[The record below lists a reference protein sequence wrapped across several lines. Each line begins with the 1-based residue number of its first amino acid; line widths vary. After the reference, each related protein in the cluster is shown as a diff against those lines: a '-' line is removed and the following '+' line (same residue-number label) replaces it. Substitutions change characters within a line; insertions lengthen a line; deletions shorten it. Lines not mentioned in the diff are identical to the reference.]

1 MDIKSLITAD
11 GQQYREI
18 QAIKLLENFL
28 SRNGELSAGSAAL
41 NALNDID
48 SIQHLLKNVRDAK
61 SFQKIMEKFKINAS
75 EHIIEDNF
83 KDGQLDFL
91 LMLGHS

>member
-1 MDIKSLITAD
+1 MDIKSLITSD

-28 SRNGELSAGSAAL
+28 TTRNGEFGGGGGGNNSAGVAL

-61 SFQKIMEKFKINAS
+61 SFHKIMEKFKINSA

-83 KDGQLDFL
+83 KDG
-91 LMLGHS
+91 